1 MSNVFSQNPVYIDA
15 DTTTGAGTNWRGTSG
30 GSQFVGKI
38 GIRPEKIVIG
48 PSSTTATVA
57 GIVTIT
63 EPNASQNLFSFVVPT
78 GMVTPV
84 EIDLVGAEPGW
95 HDFVV
100 TGATAAKVAVQIFY
114 RV

>member
-1 MSNVFSQNPVYIDA
+1 MANVFSSNPVYIDT
-15 DTTTGAGTNWRGTSG
+15 DTTVVGNTNWRGSSG
-30 GSQFVGKI
+30 GSAFVGKI
-38 GIRPEKIVIG
+38 GLRPEKIVIG

-63 EPNASQNLFSFVVPT
+63 EPNASQNLFSFVIPT

-84 EIDLVGAEPGW
+84 EIDLVGAEAGW
-95 HDFVV
+95 HDFIV
-100 TGATAAKVAVQIFY
+100 TGATATKVAVQIFY